1 MGLFRPNIYKKNI
14 YDINYG
20 LLKEKG
26 IKCLIFDLDN
36 TLGLISH
43 KRCPDEARELIKKLQ
58 KDFIVVISS
67 NNTRK
72 RLKPYLEELG
82 IDGTSWSMKPSIKSL
97 IYIKA
102 KYKLHK
108 KEMCI
113 IGDQIVTDVLA
124 GNRFRIKTIL
134 VDPLGE
140 KDLKITGLNRKL
152 ESKIITKYEK
162 KGLFKRGKYYGE

>member
-1 MGLFRPNIYKKNI
+1 MGVFKPKIYQKNI
-14 YDINYG
+14 FEINYKE
-20 LLKEKG
+20 LKNEG

-43 KRCPDEARELIKKLQ
+43 KSCPDEAKELINKLK
-58 KDFIVVISS
+58 KDFTVIISS

-82 IDGTSWSMKPSIKSL
+82 IDGVAWSMKPSIKSL
-97 IYIKA
+97 IQIKA
-102 KYKLHK
+102 KYKLKK

-124 GNRFRIKTIL
+124 GNRYHIKTIL

-140 KDLKITGLNRKL
+140 KDLKITGLNRKV
-152 ESKIITKYEK
+152 EARIVKHYEK
-162 KGLFKRGKYYGE
+162 RGIFERGKYYG

>member
-1 MGLFRPNIYKKNI
+1 MGLFRPNIYKKTI
-14 YDINYG
+14 HDINYE

-36 TLGLISH
+36 TLGLISQ
-43 KRCPDEARELIKKLQ
+43 KRCPDETRKLINKLKKS
-58 KDFIVVISS
+58 FIVVISS

-72 RLKPYLEELG
+72 RLKPYLEELD
-82 IDGTSWSMKPSIKSL
+82 IDGNAWSMKPSIKSL
-97 IYIKA
+97 LYIKA

-108 KEMCI
+108 KEMCM
-113 IGDQIVTDVLA
+113 IGDQIVTDILA

-152 ESKIITKYEK
+152 EARIIARYQK
-162 KGLFKRGKYYGE
+162 KGLFKRGNYYGE